1 MTSGHKIKL
10 GKSARIKDGRV
21 IVQPIYHDASAAIRA
36 KTSKKQKVKRRV
48 V

>member
-1 MTSGHKIKL
+1 MSAGYKIKL

-36 KTSKKQKVKRRV
+36 KKSKKQRPVRRTV
-48 V
+48 